1 LTSVP
6 ATPRQSRPGKNSA
19 SPSRRERILD
29 AAERLFAEGGFD
41 GVSMRAVA
49 AAAGVGVP
57 LIVYHF
63 ETKQGMYRAI
73 FERYQAVLDA
83 RLAALRQAPAPGQ
96 DAIEHIVRAFVQP
109 AVQIHASDRGRLH
122 AQLIAREA
130 TDPRRPGRGIARDY
144 FDPVAREFIRAIRQA
159 LPQHSAEYAHWAYF
173 FAVGALVMSVFDGR
187 VERISGGLVQTEDL
201 ERKAQ
206 YLTTF
211 IAAGIRAGADTCPCA
226 NRAPV

>member
-1 LTSVP
+1 LPIPS
-6 ATPRQSRPGKNSA
+6 QSRPRKNTTA
-19 SPSRRERILD
+19 RQTALDGPSRRERILD

-63 ETKQGMYRAI
+63 GSKQGMYRAI
-73 FERYQAVLDA
+73 FERYRSVLDA
-83 RLAALRQAPAPGQ
+83 RLAALRSAPGAGQ
-96 DAIEHIVRAFVQP
+96 DPLEHIVRAFVQP
-109 AVQIHASDRGRLH
+109 VLQTHASARGRLH

-130 TDPRRPGRGIARDY
+130 TDPRTPGRGIARDY
-144 FDPVAREFIRAIRQA
+144 FDPVATEFIRAIGQA
-159 LPQHSAEYAHWAYF
+159 LPQQSAEYAHWAYF

-187 VERISGGLVQTEDL
+187 VQRISGGQVQTEDL

-206 YLTTF
+206 YLIAF
-211 IAAGIRAGADTCPCA
+211 ITAGIRAGRDLP
-226 NRAPV
+226 P